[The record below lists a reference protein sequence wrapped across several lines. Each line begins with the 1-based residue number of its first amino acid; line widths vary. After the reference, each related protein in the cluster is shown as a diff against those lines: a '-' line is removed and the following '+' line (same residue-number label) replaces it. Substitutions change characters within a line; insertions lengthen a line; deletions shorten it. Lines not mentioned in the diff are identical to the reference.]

1 MLFIKLTILWNRGL
15 LEKLAV
21 AQLLAVSNGI
31 RRFIFV
37 FTRSPPPTT
46 HTTTTTSTTAPHHKS
61 LVNLVIITFTPLV
74 LQEVEVAASDLAV

>member
-1 MLFIKLTILWNRGL
+1 MLFVKLTILWSRGL

-37 FTRSPPPTT
+37 LSRSAPP
-46 HTTTTTSTTAPHHKS
+46 HTNHNHW
-61 LVNLVIITFTPLV
+61 TP
-74 LQEVEVAASDLAV
+74 S